1 MAEEGFLEGFARS
14 HPRGIFLDF
23 DGTLSEIVSRPE
35 LARHIAGAH
44 TLLTELA
51 KRNELVAVVSGRPT
65 AGLHALLD
73 SAGIEVFGQY
83 GIESDH
89 AGALGTEQLREVV
102 RRAAEEVEGAWVED
116 KGASLA
122 VHYRAAAD
130 PVGAE
135 ARLRRSLERVG
146 EEHGL
151 ILLPGK
157 MVLELAPGNT
167 PGKGAVVLRVA
178 RARGLTG
185 CLFAGDDQADIA
197 AFRALDE
204 LEAEGVVTVKVAVR
218 SEETPAELL
227 ESADLIVERPSGL
240 LAMLTRL

>member
-51 KRNELVAVVSGRPT
+51 RRNELVAVVSGRPT

-73 SAGIEVFGQY
+73 SAGIEMFGQY
-83 GIESDH
+83 GIESDR
-89 AGALGTEQLREVV
+89 AEGLGTEQLRDVV

-157 MVLELAPGNT
+157 MVLELAPGDT

-185 CLFAGDDQADIA
+185 CLFAGDDQADLA